1 MILITTFDSLKMR
14 NTFFTMKSRMFLLVV
29 IGMITLTSMASTPL
43 MEQKQKATT
52 FVVQNYQDVVT
63 VQPIDLSSIQFEATI
78 TISYNAKP
86 LQTKSF
92 EPEHSFAIIDD
103 VGWNSQKRFSQSNIY
118 QQRLK
123 ANYLIDHKLQIS
135 KLGLKYIR
143 QLS

>member
-1 MILITTFDSLKMR
+1 
-14 NTFFTMKSRMFLLVV
+14 
-29 IGMITLTSMASTPL
+29 MASTPL